1 MNRFTKYS
9 INLSVFSGIVY
20 TYKKHLNKNFYTYDD
35 IKKHNTENDAWVSYK
50 GNVYNITPFIDAH
63 PGGKDKIME
72 AAGKPLEPYWELY
85 QQHYTPDV
93 LNILNDYKI
102 GHTKKYSVINDPYS
116 NEPTRNNNLNVHK
129 NKPYNAEPDLIKL
142 RKHYITPLENMF
154 VRNHHPVPTVNEEN
168 YFLTLTNKDQSIQI
182 SLKDI
187 KKDYPHQT
195 VTSTIQCA
203 GNRRVEFNKEGDSTL
218 GLPWKG
224 GAVFNAKWTGVYL
237 KDILDDYEFSNNEKY
252 VHLIGLDSPFDASIS
267 MDKVNNIKED
277 VIIAFKMNDE
287 DIPHDHGYPLRVIV
301 PGYFG
306 GKNVKWLDEIKLSN
320 EESMSTWQRGI
331 AYKGLSNNIKSISD
345 IDKSTINNI
354 PTIEELPVQSIICD
368 VIDGD
373 NDIVTIK
380 GIAYSGGGKKI
391 VRVDVSM
398 NGGISWNTAELKD
411 GKDQERNRA
420 WAWTFWEINLPKKND
435 TMEIISKAT
444 DSSYNTQPD
453 NINNIWNIRGIL
465 NNSVFKYIEN

>member
-1 MNRFTKYS
+1 MGSR
-9 INLSVFSGIVY
+9 VR
-20 TYKKHLNKNFYTYDD
+20 
-35 IKKHNTENDAWVSYK
+35 VSSRPPTQ
-50 GNVYNITPFIDAH
+50 IESPSAPTA
-63 PGGKDKIME
+63 GGLLLPTCAYHSAYM
-72 AAGKPLEPYWELY
+72 AQFVPPLFRGCDFRP
-85 QQHYTPDV
+85 
-93 LNILNDYKI
+93 
-102 GHTKKYSVINDPYS
+102 S
-116 NEPTRNNNLNVHK
+116 
-129 NKPYNAEPDLIKL
+129 A
-142 RKHYITPLENMF
+142 
-154 VRNHHPVPTVNEEN
+154 
-168 YFLTLTNKDQSIQI
+168 
-182 SLKDI
+182 
-187 KKDYPHQT
+187 
-195 VTSTIQCA
+195 
-203 GNRRVEFNKEGDSTL
+203 L
-218 GLPWKG
+218 GLCTFG
-224 GAVFNAKWTGVYL
+224 HAIFNLPCPVCFG
-237 KDILDDYEFSNNEKY
+237 
-252 VHLIGLDSPFDASIS
+252 
-267 MDKVNNIKED
+267 
-277 VIIAFKMNDE
+277 
-287 DIPHDHGYPLRVIV
+287 RVIV

-368 VIDGD
+368 VIEGD

-391 VRVDVSM
+391 VRVDVSI
-398 NGGISWNTAELKD
+398 NGGTYWNTAELGE

-420 WAWTFWEINLPKKND
+420 WAWTFWEISLPKND